1 MHRWPLLTLAG
12 SAGVALSSIGR
23 GFLYDAFFSGEQL
36 SRNIA
41 QPIIYSAI
49 VVLVVLGAIEWWIR
63 RLRARRR
70 RA

>member
-1 MHRWPLLTLAG
+1 MQRWPLFTLAA
-12 SAGVALSSIGR
+12 SAGVALSTIGR
-23 GFLYDAFFSGEQL
+23 EFIHNAFFSGEQL

-41 QPIIYSAI
+41 QPIVYSAI
-49 VVLVVLGAIEWWIR
+49 VILVVLGALEWWIR